1 MAEIAI
7 IGGGI
12 GGLSAALAL
21 REFGFEPEV
30 FEQAPALL
38 DVGAAIAIWP
48 NAMRILERL
57 GVAENIVERAGV
69 IKQVRWLNQDGKL
82 LNNVRISEH
91 TADSTTTNVTRQ
103 PEAPAVA
110 VHRADLQH
118 TLLRALPSS
127 SIHLGSVFL
136 NLQQDGK
143 QIHAHFA
150 NREPIACELLI
161 GADGLHSHMR
171 SQVVDDRPPIYRGY
185 YVWRGISP
193 VIPNGLE
200 PGTAVEI
207 HGRGTRF
214 GIGPVGLDRIG
225 WWASANKVSSDSPI
239 FSEQFGDVE
248 SHDAQESLNA
258 GSSQN
263 TRQELLNLFAGWCR
277 PVCELIEATSAE
289 SILKTQAFDRPSSRS
304 WGRHRMT
311 LLGDAIHPTTPNLG
325 QGGCM
330 AIEDALVL
338 ARCLQKY
345 GASEHALRT
354 YEQLRYE
361 RTAAVTGFSRLY
373 GTVGQWE
380 NALVTRL
387 RRHVLSL
394 TPEFLLRRLMRI
406 IFDYDANTVRI

>member
-21 REFGFEPEV
+21 REFGFEPEL

-48 NAMRILERL
+48 NAMRILQRL
-57 GVAENIVERAGV
+57 GVAEKIMERAGV

-82 LNNVRISEH
+82 LNNVRISGH
-91 TADSTTTNVTRQ
+91 KADSTTTNTTRP

-118 TLLRALPSS
+118 TLLQALPSS

-171 SQVVDDRPPIYRGY
+171 SQVVDDGPPIYRGY

-193 VIPNGLE
+193 LVPNELE
-200 PGTAVEI
+200 PETAVEI
-207 HGRGTRF
+207 HGRGIRF

-225 WWASANKVSSDSPI
+225 WWASANKVSGDSPI
-239 FSEQFGDVE
+239 FSERFGDVKTQ
-248 SHDAQESLNA
+248 DAQENLNTS
-258 GSSQN
+258 SSQN
-263 TRQELLNLFAGWCR
+263 TQQELLNLFAGWCR
-277 PVCELIEATSAE
+277 PVCELIEATPSE
-289 SILKTQAFDRPSSRS
+289 SILKTQAFDSPSSRS
-304 WGRHRMT
+304 WGRHCMT

-330 AIEDALVL
+330 AIEDALML

-361 RTAAVTGFSRLY
+361 RTAAVTGCSRLY
-373 GTVGQWE
+373 GMVGQWE

-387 RRHVLSL
+387 RSHVLSL

-406 IFDYDANTVRI
+406 IFDYDAYEVRV

>member
-48 NAMRILERL
+48 NAMRILQRL
-57 GVAENIVERAGV
+57 GVAEKIMERAGV
-69 IKQVRWLNQDGKL
+69 IKQVRWLHQDGKL
-82 LNNVRISEH
+82 INNVRISKQW
-91 TADSTTTNVTRQ
+91 ADSTATNTTRPT
-103 PEAPAVA
+103 EAPAVA

-118 TLLRALPSS
+118 TLLHALPSS

-136 NLQQDGK
+136 NLQQGGK
-143 QIHAHFA
+143 QIHAYFA

-171 SQVVDDRPPIYRGY
+171 SQVVDDGPPIYRGY

-193 VIPNGLE
+193 VVPNGLE

-214 GIGPVGLDRIG
+214 GIGPVGLGKTG
-225 WWASANKVSSDSPI
+225 WWASANRVSTDNPI
-239 FSEQFGDVE
+239 FSERFGDVKTRDAPE
-248 SHDAQESLNA
+248 NLHTSSSH
-258 GSSQN
+258 N
-263 TRQELLNLFAGWCR
+263 TRQELLNMFAGWCY
-277 PVCELIEATSAE
+277 PVCELIQATPSE

-330 AIEDALVL
+330 AIEDALIL

-361 RTAAVTGFSRLY
+361 RTAAVSGFSRLY

-380 NALVTRL
+380 NVWVTHL
-387 RRHVLSL
+387 RTHVLSL
-394 TPEFLLRRLMRI
+394 TPEFLLHGLMRI
-406 IFDYDANTVRI
+406 IFDYDANSVRV